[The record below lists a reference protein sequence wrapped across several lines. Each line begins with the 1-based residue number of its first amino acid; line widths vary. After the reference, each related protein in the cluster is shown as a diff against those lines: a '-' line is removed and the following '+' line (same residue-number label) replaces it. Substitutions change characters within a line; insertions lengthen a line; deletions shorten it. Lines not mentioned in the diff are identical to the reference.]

1 MFLSV
6 ADYVLVATA
15 YARRDTVVTREQ
27 SAPNA
32 KARILMPDVCNAF
45 GVGYQDPFS
54 MYIELGL
61 LLAV

>member
-15 YARRDTVVTREQ
+15 YVVTREQ

-54 MYIELGL
+54 MY
-61 LLAV
+61 